1 MLAGMPADLSHW
13 FLIAAVFVLAG
24 AVKGVAGMGLPTVA
38 MGLLGLWLPPAQA
51 AALLVLPSL
60 VTNLQQAWG
69 AHPVALLRRLWPLLA
84 MVVAGTWLSVGV
96 MIDGD
101 PRRLRAGLGVLLVLY
116 SLLGLARWQ
125 WTLPARHERWAGPLT
140 GLASGLLSGATGV
153 LVLPVVPYLSA
164 LDLPRELLIRALACC
179 FGTATLALAIA
190 LVWRGGIPLTAG
202 LPSLLALLPTA
213 LGLWAGSRV
222 RRRISA
228 DMFRRVF
235 FGTLLAL
242 GLQACW
248 QALG

>member
-1 MLAGMPADLSHW
+1 MHAHLSQW
-13 FLIAAVFVLAG
+13 ILVAAVFLLAG

-38 MGLLGLWLPPAQA
+38 MGLLGLWLPPTQA

-69 AHPVALLRRLWPLLA
+69 PGPGALLRRLWPLLT
-84 MVVAGTWLSVGV
+84 MIVVGTWLSVDV

-101 PRRLRAGLGVLLVLY
+101 PRHLRAGLGILLMLY
-116 SLLGLARWQ
+116 ALLGLARWQ
-125 WTLPARHERWAGPLT
+125 WTLAARHERWAGPLA

-153 LVLPVVPYLSA
+153 LVLPALPYLSSLA
-164 LDLPRELLIRALACC
+164 LPRDILIRALACC

-190 LVWRGGIPLTAG
+190 LVWRGGAPLSAG

-213 LGLWAGSRV
+213 LGLWAGARV

-228 DMFRRVF
+228 ETFRRVF

>member
-1 MLAGMPADLSHW
+1 MHAHMSQWILV
-13 FLIAAVFVLAG
+13 AAVFLLAG

-38 MGLLGLWLPPAQA
+38 MGLLGLWLPPTQA

-69 AHPVALLRRLWPLLA
+69 PAPCALLRRLWPLLS
-84 MVVAGTWLSVGV
+84 MIVVGTWLSVDV

-101 PRRLRAGLGVLLVLY
+101 PSHLRAGLGILLVLY
-116 SLLGLARWQ
+116 ALLGLARWQ
-125 WTLPARHERWAGPLT
+125 WTLPTRHERWAGPLA

-153 LVLPVVPYLSA
+153 LVLPALPYLSSLA
-164 LDLPRELLIRALACC
+164 LPRDILIRALACC

-190 LVWRGGIPLTAG
+190 LVCRGGAPLSAG

-213 LGLWAGSRV
+213 LGLWAGARV

-228 DMFRRVF
+228 ETFRRVF